1 MTLRQLLA
9 IALRYTLNRQ
19 GAYLSGYLSSLSVVG
34 IALAICLLL
43 IVLSVMNGF
52 EREMRDNILALVPQ
66 LTLKSLQPVTG
77 WREGQERIASF
88 PGVRGVAPYVQT
100 EAMLAHGGRIDT
112 AIVNGIS
119 LPDEARAG
127 GLYQRLEASALER
140 FAADSHGVLLGAKLA
155 EKLQVTAGGPVTL
168 ITPSRRGR
176 AAEFAYLRVSG
187 LLDTG
192 TEWDHSAA
200 LLHLDMASRLA
211 GLENAVHGYRIT
223 LDDLFQAG
231 PIGWQLVRGL
241 PAGYYASDWTMT
253 HGNLYAAIR
262 MSRDLIGMLL
272 LSIIAIAA
280 FNVVSSL
287 VLVVVDKQ
295 GDIAILRAL
304 GATQGNIRVV
314 FLLQG
319 LLIAAIGVFLGSLL
333 GILGSYW
340 ASDLAAG
347 IEALFNVQFL
357 SSDIYPVDYL
367 PADLRWADVAA
378 VGITTTLMCF
388 LAALYPAHR
397 AAKFLPA
404 EVLRH
409 E

>member
-1 MTLRQLLA
+1 MTLRQLLT

-100 EAMLAHGGRIDT
+100 EAMLVHGGWIDT

-200 LLHLDMASRLA
+200 LLHLDMASPAGRVGKRGTRIPDHTGRLVSGGA
-211 GLENAVHGYRIT
+211 HWLAVGARP
-223 LDDLFQAG
+223 A
-231 PIGWQLVRGL
+231 RGL
-241 PAGYYASDWTMT
+241 LRQRLDHDPWEFVT
-253 HGNLYAAIR
+253 R
-262 MSRDLIGMLL
+262 PSRCH
-272 LSIIAIAA
+272 
-280 FNVVSSL
+280 
-287 VLVVVDKQ
+287 
-295 GDIAILRAL
+295 
-304 GATQGNIRVV
+304 AT
-314 FLLQG
+314 
-319 LLIAAIGVFLGSLL
+319 
-333 GILGSYW
+333 
-340 ASDLAAG
+340 
-347 IEALFNVQFL
+347 
-357 SSDIYPVDYL
+357 
-367 PADLRWADVAA
+367 
-378 VGITTTLMCF
+378 
-388 LAALYPAHR
+388 
-397 AAKFLPA
+397 
-404 EVLRH
+404 
-409 E
+409 